1 MRPDSINFAANFRF
15 GTAFPPF
22 PTNYPQRV
30 GQRELWRRVR
40 SPDLMRWFL
49 GLIVL
54 LCVTRYLIEMW
65 NAFAQVHQGHSVRM
79 NRSLYS
85 DLLVIS
91 RQLFYSE
98 LVTIGRQSVEL
109 QLELK
114 SRKGG
119 KVEKVGKAGKG
130 GKRWKSRIWLCN

>member
-30 GQRELWRRVR
+30 GQRELWRRVK
-40 SPDLMRWFL
+40 SSDLMRGFL

-91 RQLFYSE
+91 RQLFSIQNWLL
-98 LVTIGRQSVEL
+98 LVDNLLSCNQSRCL
-109 QLELK
+109 FNK
-114 SRKGG
+114 
-119 KVEKVGKAGKG
+119 
-130 GKRWKSRIWLCN
+130 KRWERGGGRREIS